1 MIFKSIKK
9 LVKKVVPKE
18 IRKPIEKIADAGKKI
33 LPRELR
39 NPVGSLLGVNELYDT
54 GPAGGGKT
62 EEEQETETQR
72 LERQQE
78 AALQRELRITSA
90 GLLEEREEELE
101 RIRQRR
107 RGVGR
112 RSLMTSQ
119 AGGIGYMSRGKE
131 IKPRQTRST
140 PKPVAPV
147 AKKTKLGNVA
157 TTKIGQSILDN
168 PQLMATI
175 SRIRF

>member
-39 NPVGSLLGVNELYDT
+39 NPIGSLLGVNELYDT

-62 EEEQETETQR
+62 EEEQKQEQETDTQR
-72 LERQQE
+72 LERMQLEALNQE
-78 AALQRELRITSA
+78 RRLTQK

-112 RSLMTSQ
+112 SSLITSQ
-119 AGGIGYMSRGKE
+119 PGGIGYMFRGKE
-131 IKPRQTRST
+131 IK
-140 PKPVAPV
+140 
-147 AKKTKLGNVA
+147 
-157 TTKIGQSILDN
+157 
-168 PQLMATI
+168 
-175 SRIRF
+175 